1 MDLNRFMQ
9 QYAAETR
16 GQYTEYDDSKSIVIV
31 PVPGGRYQT
40 VIGQKFSN
48 EPGGKVKIEFSSRV
62 CEFSPGLDLR
72 MLLEENQ
79 YSDYSRFIIQ
89 EGFVKVV
96 STNFIDLVTDDE
108 VRGMVE
114 EVAYL
119 ADEYERK
126 LTGKDIH

>member
-1 MDLNRFMQ
+1 
-9 QYAAETR
+9 
-16 GQYTEYDDSKSIVIV
+16 
-31 PVPGGRYQT
+31 
-40 VIGQKFSN
+40 
-48 EPGGKVKIEFSSRV
+48 V
-62 CEFSPGLDLR
+62 CEFSPGLDLKA
-72 MLLEENQ
+72 LLEENQ
-79 YSDYSRFIIQ
+79 HSDYSRFILQ

-96 STNFIDLVTDDE
+96 STNFIDLVTEDE